1 MSILINKDTNILVS
15 GITGKEGTFH
25 SKKMMAMG
33 SNVVCGVTPGKG
45 GTEHLGVPV
54 YDSVEEAL
62 DNHEIDVCGIFV
74 PARFTQNAV
83 DEAVNAGIEFVVVIT
98 EGICP
103 HDTLKFLSNAEK
115 KGVRILGPNTPG
127 LLTPGESKI
136 GVLATEYVK
145 KGNIGVISRSGTL
158 TVEICQYLMKEGYG
172 QSTIVGLGGDAVVG
186 STFKDIY
193 KLFEDDSETEA
204 VVIVGEIGGSME
216 EELAEYIKGSDK
228 AMPTAAFIAGQ
239 NAPPGKKL
247 GHAGAII
254 EGGKGS
260 ADSKIDALTEAGVKI
275 ARVPWEAGK
284 LLKENLK
291 VKP

>member
-1 MSILINKDTNILVS
+1 MSILIDNDTKILVS

-25 SKKMMAMG
+25 SKKMMSMG
-33 SNVVCGVTPGKG
+33 SKVVCGVTPGKG
-45 GTEHLGVPV
+45 GTSHLGVPV
-54 YDSVEEAL
+54 YDKVKDAL
-62 DNHEIDVCGIFV
+62 KNHEVDVAGIFV
-74 PARFTQNAV
+74 PAKFTINAV
-83 DEAVNAGIEFVVVIT
+83 NEAVDAGIEFVVVIT

-103 HDTLKFLSNAEK
+103 HDTLKFLSNAQK
-115 KGVRILGPNTPG
+115 KDVRILGPNTPG

-158 TVEICQYLMKEGYG
+158 TVEICQYLMKEGFG
-172 QSTIVGLGGDAVVG
+172 QSTIVGLGGDPVVG

-193 KLFEDDSETEA
+193 QLFEDDSQTEG

-216 EELAEYIKGSDK
+216 EELAGYIKNSKK
-228 AMPTAAFIAGQ
+228 AMPTSAFIAGQ
-239 NAPPGKKL
+239 NAPEGKKL

-260 ADSKIDALTEAGVKI
+260 PDSKIKALSSAGVKI

-284 LLKENLK
+284 LLKEEL
-291 VKP
+291 